1 MKIELLTTLGCH
13 LCEQAEALLR
23 QALPM
28 AQIEKIDIA
37 EDDALIEAY
46 GERIPVV
53 RYAGRELGWPFGLL
67 DVRERLLGSGPEER

>member
-23 QALPM
+23 QAAPL
-28 AQIEKIDIA
+28 AEIVKVDIA

-46 GERIPVV
+46 GERIPVL

-67 DVRERLLGSGPEER
+67 DVRERLLGGA